1 MSGPIRKVVALAA
14 ACTLALL
21 VPMPSALAGVH
32 EGTFRG
38 ETSQALGFTVRV
50 NAREEIRFV
59 KVVIDVPGDLG
70 CVVTWKAADLRVFI
84 GKDGTFVV
92 RGQNGLDTLVV
103 RGEFV
108 TRRTVEGTAKTSVE
122 GDCSG
127 DKRVTWTATRI

>member
-38 ETSQALGFTVRV
+38 ETSQALGITVRV

-70 CVVTWKAADLRVFI
+70 CVVTWKAADLRVPVRE
-84 GKDGTFVV
+84 DGTFVV

-103 RGEFV
+103 RG
-108 TRRTVEGTAKTSVE
+108 RS
-122 GDCSG
+122 
-127 DKRVTWTATRI
+127 